1 MAKAKRKMGPAQ
13 RKKLK
18 AGLRKACRK
27 QGKASKISKGLCDWA
42 FGRKSKKS
50 KKAKKAK
57 K

>member
-42 FGRKSKKS
+42 FGRKSKK
-50 KKAKKAK
+50 KKK
-57 K
+57 